1 MLDLIDDDAAGENA
15 DWLADDV
22 RPSMPLQPD
31 GATEAGTPTI
41 VPMTA
46 LSLKPVLRTD
56 IPLIRDYPLPPLTSR
71 TLHATAP
78 ADKSSSAGLSEI
90 TGICASNSWP
100 SCDLTSIRSIFSAS
114 AGCASINNTDIKA
127 GNGIFL
133 QHPSLFHPWTLIV
146 SDHCFLC
153 LM

>member
-56 IPLIRDYPLPPLTSR
+56 IPLIRDYPLPRLPAGHYMQRHLPTS
-71 TLHATAP
+71 P
-78 ADKSSSAGLSEI
+78 A
-90 TGICASNSWP
+90 
-100 SCDLTSIRSIFSAS
+100 
-114 AGCASINNTDIKA
+114 
-127 GNGIFL
+127 L
-133 QHPSLFHPWTLIV
+133 QVFRK
-146 SDHCFLC
+146 
-153 LM
+153 